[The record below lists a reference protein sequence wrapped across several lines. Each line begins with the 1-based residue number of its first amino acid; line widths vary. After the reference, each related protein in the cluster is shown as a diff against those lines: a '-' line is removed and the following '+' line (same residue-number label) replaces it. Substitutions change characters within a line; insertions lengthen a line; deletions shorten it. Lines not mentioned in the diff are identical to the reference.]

1 MRILHLVFLMLPM
14 LAAAVYAGDAGPE
27 AAAEAKKTISGAVK
41 ATEAKD
47 GKAKAS
53 PAPQKAAQPTESEE
67 KKGDV
72 FVLPDMGWRD
82 VFTDPRDIGKG
93 DAGIDAGRPRFETGE
108 EEIEKTWND
117 AVAELTVEMII
128 GWENDL
134 AAIIAGDTVRSGD
147 MIVGDKL
154 KFVVQKITKDVVYL
168 RCISEEEKF
177 SSLNGLVTKR
187 NIIF

>member
-14 LAAAVYAGDAGPE
+14 LAAAVYAEDAGPE
-27 AAAEAKKTISGAVK
+27 AAAK

-47 GKAKAS
+47 DKANVP
-53 PAPQKAAQPTESEE
+53 PAPQKAAQPTESE
-67 KKGDV
+67 KKEGDV
-72 FVLPDMGWRD
+72 FFLPDMGWRD
-82 VFTDPRDIGKG
+82 VFTDPRDTGRS
-93 DAGIDAGRPRFETGE
+93 DADTDAGRPRFKTGE

-134 AAIIAGDTVRSGD
+134 AAIIAGDTARSGD
-147 MIVGDKL
+147 TIVGDKL
-154 KFVVQKITKDVVYL
+154 KFVVQKITEDVVYL